1 MALTRR
7 EHPRFL
13 AKLALSYTVPDPDW
27 EPGLDRGSGEIQD
40 IGRGGAQLELPE
52 VLDPGTPIQV
62 RFQAGTW
69 TLGAEAKVAWS
80 LPRPAQGSPRHGH
93 GISFVEFAPGDREHL
108 DAYLGER
115 FRTGARFRVRI
126 PVTCVLKEGTP
137 PRIIA
142 GTARDISTRGVR
154 CLLSAEVPVG
164 AALTLRLEIRGWP
177 GTMEARVVWREPD
190 GESQASPPYRHGLA
204 FVGSQEHRTILDL
217 VMRHYAA
224 FAA

>member
-1 MALTRR
+1 MPLTRR

-13 AKLALSYTVPDPDW
+13 AKLALAYTVQDPKW
-27 EPGLDRGSGEIQD
+27 EPGLDTGSGQVRD

-52 VLDPGTPIQV
+52 ALDPGTPIQI

-69 TLGAEAKVAWS
+69 TLGAKAKVVWS
-80 LPRPAQGSPRHGH
+80 FPRPAEGSRRHGH
-93 GISFVEFAPGDREHL
+93 GVSFVEFALGDRERL

-126 PVTCVLKEGTP
+126 PVTCVLKEETP
-137 PRIIA
+137 PRTIT
-142 GTARDISTRGVR
+142 GTACDISTRGVQ
-154 CLLSAEVPVG
+154 CLLPAQIPVG
-164 AALTLRLEIRGWP
+164 TALTLRLEVRAWP

-190 GESQASPPYRHGLA
+190 DESKASPGYRHGLA
-204 FVGSQEHRTILDL
+204 FAGFQEHRTILDL